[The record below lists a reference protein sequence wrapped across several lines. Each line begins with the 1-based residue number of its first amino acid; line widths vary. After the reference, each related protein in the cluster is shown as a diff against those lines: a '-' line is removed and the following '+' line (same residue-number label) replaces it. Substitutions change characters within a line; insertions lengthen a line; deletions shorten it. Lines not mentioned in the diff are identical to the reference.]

1 MNKLDIKLLLQ
12 CVWKYRIKINFLIIV
27 LIIIHTQDK
36 IISLHTHIIYLQG
49 EHINEI
55 PAVVTNISFIIYRWC
70 LHLLWNKQNCIYI
83 EPNFPTDIFYLY
95 YFFFS
100 FFFLQ
105 ALFASC
111 IPEIIDLIGT
121 RPKYGGTYK
130 NERGRRHV
138 IKNTFNWDKADWMNV
153 SKYINNITC
162 F

>member
-1 MNKLDIKLLLQ
+1 MAS
-12 CVWKYRIKINFLIIV
+12 
-27 LIIIHTQDK
+27 
-36 IISLHTHIIYLQG
+36 ISQHHYTFTH
-49 EHINEI
+49 
-55 PAVVTNISFIIYRWC
+55 
-70 LHLLWNKQNCIYI
+70 
-83 EPNFPTDIFYLY
+83 Y

-138 IKNTFNWDKADWMNV
+138 IDISIIMWAITKRDECIYTSQTDILYSLSLCLICCYSCIHSGNYAAMQLEGNYVKI
-153 SKYINNITC
+153 SSINY
-162 F
+162 